1 MKLSLCFH
9 FTALLFSPSIFLI
22 SALSS
27 PSNSSKRRG
36 SSTRTRSLNES
47 GESGPRSGESR
58 RQRRPRSTSDR
69 KQAPAPED
77 FDPKKLTK
85 QQNANEDAN
94 PLDLYNTEFQNNP
107 TFIRRL
113 CASSVLQINS
123 KADVIVSEEGGS
135 EPKIKDASVGAE
147 CKGPEIHHLHVEY
160 FSLDDLFPNLNF
172 SKEFFTN
179 GLFRQSI
186 RVAMRKDVFFTTP
199 AYAELRPKVAAM
211 MLDDDSSL
219 QGTWNCIPK
228 NIPVEMIDALPLR
241 MTRLTKVLND
251 FLGSKAPTGD
261 DFMIAVGGLC
271 GENPSAHWIDI
282 IGVKDRI
289 LSHSWHQ
296 DTGVSY
302 PGVSNPKNSRYT
314 VMLGFP
320 MEDEYIGCG
329 VFSHAIK
336 LEHEH
341 VAPEGHSENE
351 PVLFEGTANKE
362 YIIRPTFS
370 LGKEIIRYRDTDV
383 LHSAPDV
390 AYRQSVMRY
399 M

>member
-1 MKLSLCFH
+1 
-9 FTALLFSPSIFLI
+9 
-22 SALSS
+22 
-27 PSNSSKRRG
+27 
-36 SSTRTRSLNES
+36 
-47 GESGPRSGESR
+47 
-58 RQRRPRSTSDR
+58 
-69 KQAPAPED
+69 
-77 FDPKKLTK
+77 
-85 QQNANEDAN
+85 
-94 PLDLYNTEFQNNP
+94 
-107 TFIRRL
+107 
-113 CASSVLQINS
+113 
-123 KADVIVSEEGGS
+123 
-135 EPKIKDASVGAE
+135 
-147 CKGPEIHHLHVEY
+147 
-160 FSLDDLFPNLNF
+160 
-172 SKEFFTN
+172 
-179 GLFRQSI
+179 
-186 RVAMRKDVFFTTP
+186 
-199 AYAELRPKVAAM
+199 
-211 MLDDDSSL
+211 
-219 QGTWNCIPK
+219 
-228 NIPVEMIDALPLR
+228 
-241 MTRLTKVLND
+241 
-251 FLGSKAPTGD
+251 
-261 DFMIAVGGLC
+261 MIAVGGLC